1 MTTRH
6 TLTIDCD
13 GVHNQ
18 CRCDLHDGHTVLVS
32 ESLADIEVA
41 LDRLENEGRL
51 NTEVQG
57 DAGTESEEAAVHR
70 DRRGAEQD

>member
-18 CRCDLHDGHTVLVS
+18 FRCDLHDGHTVLVS

-51 NTEVQG
+51 NTEV
-57 DAGTESEEAAVHR
+57 
-70 DRRGAEQD
+70 